1 MSKLTELKGEV
12 VTLRNKIKNNKAT
25 LQDVLDL
32 NRKRKLVE
40 KMQRFFIK
48 TSMWLLVSAVIF
60 VSGCQTMRGALNDSA
75 WLLQKGADNIRPA
88 QEK

>member
-12 VTLRNKIKNNKAT
+12 VTLRNKIESNRAT

-48 TSMWLLVSAVIF
+48 TSMWLLVSAVIL
-60 VSGCQTMRGALNDSA
+60 VSGCQTVKGIAGDSG
-75 WLLQKGADNIRPA
+75 WILTKMSDNIQT